1 MTLFVFDELALK
13 VSPLTFSSCVSP
25 PAGMAALELVFVIS
39 TDERAPFGSAY
50 AMTRTKSWPE
60 IPFTVVE
67 EPGASVSTVLWSSV
81 RSGAWD
87 REGYHSSRPTIASD
101 TVS

>member
-1 MTLFVFDELALK
+1 MFVDDALT
-13 VSPLTFSSCVSP
+13 VLPLTFRSCVAP

-50 AMTRTKSWPE
+50 AMTRTKSWSEMPL
-60 IPFTVVE
+60 TVVE

-87 REGYHSSRPTIASD
+87 REGYLTQIGDHVDSSHL
-101 TVS
+101 